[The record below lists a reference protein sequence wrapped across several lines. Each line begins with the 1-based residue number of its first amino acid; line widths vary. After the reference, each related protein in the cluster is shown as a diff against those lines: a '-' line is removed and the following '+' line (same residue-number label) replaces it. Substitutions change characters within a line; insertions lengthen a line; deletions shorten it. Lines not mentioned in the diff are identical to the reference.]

1 VRPCLL
7 PLALSALLLTTARA
21 AEPVSLRSLLPE
33 LTDLSR
39 LAEYPDPP
47 FTCKQFS
54 SYDRASKSAEDPNG
68 WFANGDCGQYLRD
81 EKNGDRTEFVMM
93 DTDGPGAIVRIWSA
107 NPEGTLRIYVDGQAA
122 PALEADMK
130 DLLSGKV
137 AGVPEPLAHVV
148 SAGWN
153 CFLPIPYAKH
163 CKVTSDK
170 GGFYYHVNYR
180 TYPAGTPVESFAS
193 AQLKELSKDIDAQIA
208 ALSNKET
215 KEYAAN
221 LQSQHLGDA
230 RELAPGAKLE
240 LAKLTGSKAITGLR
254 LNVKAA
260 DRPLALRQTLL
271 TIAFDEETTVTVPL
285 GDFFG
290 AGPGVHAFAT
300 LPTGITPED
309 MLWADWFMPFAKSA
323 TVQLRNLG
331 TAPLKVGALVTD
343 QPYTWTDRSLHFHA
357 GWRVQRDI
365 PTRPFLD
372 WNYLTARGQ
381 GVFVGAAF
389 SIANPS
395 KDWWGEGDEKIYVDG
410 EKFPSHFGTGTEDYY
425 GYAWCSPGLFMQAY
439 HSQPQCDGP
448 GNYGRTAVNR
458 WHLLDKIPFAKDFR
472 FDMEIWHS
480 REPLRVAEA
489 SVVTYWYARPGGT
502 STYAELKADDL
513 RIVEAPAYVAPR
525 VKDALEGE
533 EFKIVAKTGVV
544 GPQDIGGCSNEKHM
558 WWREGQ
564 IGDKLVLAFPA
575 PAAGSYRVFGRFL
588 QAADYGIV
596 QVSINGQPAGE
607 PRDFYHDGVIVA
619 DEANLGTFTLKA
631 GDNELTLEI
640 IGANSKALKK
650 YMCGLDYLRLE
661 KAD

>member
-193 AQLKELSKDIDAQIA
+193 AQLKELSKDIDAPIA

-271 TIAFDEETTVTVPL
+271 TIAFDEEPTVTVPL
-285 GDFFG
+285 GAFFG

-365 PTRPFLD
+365 PTRPFLA